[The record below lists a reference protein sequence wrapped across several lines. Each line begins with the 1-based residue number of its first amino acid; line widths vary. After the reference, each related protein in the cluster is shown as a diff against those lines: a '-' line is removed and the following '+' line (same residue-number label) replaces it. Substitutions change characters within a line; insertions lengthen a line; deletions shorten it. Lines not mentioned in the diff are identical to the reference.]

1 MLDKSYFCMSR
12 KRLNNTLHYNLTPT
26 FAMSEN
32 LLNSVLPSNKTNF
45 HQIPS
50 SNIAKISNAKKK
62 KVLHR
67 LVRI

>member
-32 LLNSVLPSNKTNF
+32 LLNSVLPSNKKIIIYLRMSLSFRTISY
-45 HQIPS
+45 Q
-50 SNIAKISNAKKK
+50 SNIYYF
-62 KVLHR
+62 VF
-67 LVRI
+67 

>member
-32 LLNSVLPSNKTNF
+32 LLNSVLPSNKVFTTDYYSIF
-45 HQIPS
+45 Y
-50 SNIAKISNAKKK
+50 
-62 KVLHR
+62 R
-67 LVRI
+67 

>member
-32 LLNSVLPSNKTNF
+32 LLISVTFKQNKF
-45 HQIPS
+45 S
-50 SNIAKISNAKKK
+50 SNIANIEKNKPRRKKF
-62 KVLHR
+62 
-67 LVRI
+67 